1 VKRFWPRHFFAMF
14 YAVHLAVLGIV
25 VSM

>member
-1 VKRFWPRHFFAMF
+1 RFWPPHVFAMF
-14 YAVHLAVLGIV
+14 YAVHLAVPGIV